1 MVERH
6 PEMVKERH
14 LKTLDGLWV
23 VWGSGLL
30 LLVVILLAPT
40 VGSQPLNWR
49 EVWEYLHGQSTRSG
63 IIFFQL
69 RLPRVL
75 LAALAGGGLAVAG
88 VVFQALLRNPLA
100 TPYTLGIS
108 AGSALGA
115 VLAIKWHLSGLWLG
129 FSPVQWCALGGG
141 LATLL
146 LVMALARS
154 AAGWSIHTLVLAGVT
169 MNYFLGALILFAQYL
184 ADFTETIQ
192 MVRWMMGQISTTGT
206 PLLMATAGLVISVS
220 VILWILAK
228 PLDLI
233 STSPELA
240 LSRGV
245 SVQQVQWIALSLAA
259 LVTAGLVALCGPIGF
274 VGLVVP
280 HVLRMLAGPAHRVL
294 IMAALF
300 TGAAFLLLA
309 DTLARTLIPPVD
321 LPVGILTALVGG
333 PFFLWL
339 LFRREQVFL

>member
-1 MVERH
+1 MRTV
-6 PEMVKERH
+6 
-14 LKTLDGLWV
+14 DGEPGASRGRWV
-23 VWGSGLL
+23 LGSSVLL
-30 LLVVILLAPT
+30 FVLVFAFAPA
-40 VGSQPLNWR
+40 VGSQALEWKAI
-49 EVWEYLHGQSTRSG
+49 WAYLHGQMTRSG

-75 LAALAGGGLAVAG
+75 LAALAGGGLAMAG
-88 VVFQALLRNPLA
+88 VVFQAVLRNPLA

-115 VLAIKWHLSGLWLG
+115 VLAIKGHLAGIWLG

-141 LATLL
+141 LLTLL
-146 LVMALARS
+146 LVLGLARS
-154 AAGWSIHTLVLAGVT
+154 AAGWSIHTLVLSGVT
-169 MNYFLGALILFAQYL
+169 LNYFLGALILLAQYL

-192 MVRWMMGQISTTGT
+192 MVRWMMGQISIIGTGLLFTTLALMILTGAVLW
-206 PLLMATAGLVISVS
+206 LLSR
-220 VILWILAK
+220 
-228 PLDLI
+228 PLDLL

-245 SVQQVQWIALSLAA
+245 PVERLQWLALGIAA
-259 LVTAGLVALCGPIGF
+259 LITASMVALCGPIGF

-280 HVLRMLAGPAHRVL
+280 HVVRLIAGPGHRIL
-294 IMAALF
+294 IPAALF
-300 TGAAFLLLA
+300 SGAAFVIAA

-321 LPVGILTALVGG
+321 LPVGIITALVGG

-339 LFRREQVFL
+339 LFRRHPVFL